1 MCQLIHIIEIN
12 ALKCSQH
19 QLSSGQSCKANQHL
33 SSAKLYLP
41 SVSAW
46 FWIEQNIS
54 KNAHGLYGSFAT
66 HTAWKTS
73 KQLNTQ
79 VLELNKLWTWKTDLQ
94 FECELGNRL
103 GSCLF
108 GKVQFL
114 IQIWDPPNLHTSP
127 VSLIHSGPPEVF
139 WRGAL
144 YSEGWQ
150 LCAPS
155 SHSLS
160 LQPLHQI
167 YQQSYRYRPPL
178 LL

>member
-1 MCQLIHIIEIN
+1 MPLSVHFPFVLQLLMVLKERPLWPMCQLIHIIEIN

-54 KNAHGLYGSFAT
+54 KNALGLYGSFAT

-94 FECELGNRL
+94 FECKLGNRL
-103 GSCLF
+103 GSCLHF
-108 GKVQFL
+108 RESSVLDSNMRPTKFAHF
-114 IQIWDPPNLHTSP
+114 P
-127 VSLIHSGPPEVF
+127 
-139 WRGAL
+139 
-144 YSEGWQ
+144 SE
-150 LCAPS
+150 LDS
-155 SHSLS
+155 
-160 LQPLHQI
+160 
-167 YQQSYRYRPPL
+167 
-178 LL
+178 